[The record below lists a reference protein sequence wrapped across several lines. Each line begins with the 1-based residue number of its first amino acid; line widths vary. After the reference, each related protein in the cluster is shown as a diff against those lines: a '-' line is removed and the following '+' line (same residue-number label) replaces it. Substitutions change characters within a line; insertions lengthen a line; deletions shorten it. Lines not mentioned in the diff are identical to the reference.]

1 MEENKTATTQGVENK
16 QGQNA
21 QAAAKPVG
29 LNLGSEGNAGQG
41 GADYG
46 RVAELERE
54 LQSMRVE
61 NGRAKALADQVRERD
76 AEIER
81 LRAELDKARAG
92 NRDIMSEIP
101 EDLREQVDPVTAKA
115 LGAVMDK
122 RLQSQRDEFNALRR
136 RREEEDARLAE
147 ERFLGQIEQAF
158 PGFLRDTNAGGDK
171 FDAWNKFLEVNRPAV
186 FAAFKARN
194 LGAFSTLVNSF
205 FRDAGVQ
212 TRGQGQTETPR
223 PASVASMDFANPN
236 GQKRVYSVAEYA
248 SLIEKAGTDFRS
260 GAITLED
267 YKKVRNELSAA
278 KAEGRVR

>member
-1 MEENKTATTQGVENK
+1 MEDNKTEAAQGAENK
-16 QGQNA
+16 GQDA
-21 QAAAKPVG
+21 RAAAKPVG
-29 LNLGSEGNAGQG
+29 LNLGDGGDAGKG

-81 LRAELDKARAG
+81 LRAELEKARAG

-101 EDLREQVDPVTAKA
+101 EDLRDQVDPVTAKA
-115 LGAVMDK
+115 MGSVMD
-122 RLQSQRDEFNALRR
+122 RRTQALRGELEALRRQRDEEA
-136 RREEEDARLAE
+136 EAAAE
-147 ERFLGQIEQAF
+147 ERFLGQVEQAF
-158 PGFLRDTNAGGDK
+158 PGFLRDTNMGGDK
-171 FDAWNKFLEVNRPAV
+171 YDAWNKFLAANRPAV
-186 FAAFKARN
+186 VAAHRAHDI
-194 LGAFSTLVNSF
+194 GSFSTLVDSF
-205 FRDAGVQ
+205 FRQAGVQ

-223 PASVASMDFANPN
+223 PASVASMDFLNPD
-236 GQKRVYSVAEYA
+236 GQKRVYTPAEYA
-248 SLIEKAGTDFRS
+248 SLLEKAGAEFRG

-278 KAEGRVR
+278 KAEGRIR